1 MWMLCN
7 LRKQPPLVFPLND
20 IWVMTVEISYW
31 WRVTTQIW
39 VVLLIGWSKFPW
51 WHEHSETLPRSVK
64 WHNSSV
70 ESLCTVVF
78 QMSFH
83 GQMLGNVS
91 CFHRLNVMLH
101 LAVNST
107 GSRFIT
113 ALVKHTV
120 KPCLIICMDTV
131 GDIESVRINE
141 VSVLSRLNLE
151 KM

>member
-1 MWMLCN
+1 MLCN

-51 WHEHSETLPRSVK
+51 WHEHSEALPRSVK

-70 ESLCTVVF
+70 ESLCTVIF

-83 GQMLGNVS
+83 GETSGHMLGNVS

-107 GSRFIT
+107 GSWFTT
-113 ALVKHTV
+113 ALLYSQT
-120 KPCLIICMDTV
+120 LLICMDTE
-131 GDIESVRINE
+131 GDVESVRINE